1 MNCWQR
7 IAGGLGLRIWLPDN
21 EAQALYKST
30 VIAAV
35 HTDKLV
41 AARNAEMLPSH
52 VLLLHGIVVELVPQ
66 LVDQEVT
73 CIIDKSETLYV
84 ATLAILADIN
94 VRKAALR
101 INLKILVVL
110 LSSLDGTHIR
120 T

>member
-1 MNCWQR
+1 M
-7 IAGGLGLRIWLPDN
+7 PDN
-21 EAQALYKST
+21 ETQALYKST
-30 VIAAV
+30 VIASV
-35 HTDKLV
+35 NTDQLV
-41 AARNAEMLPSH
+41 AIRNTEMLPSH
-52 VLLLHGIVVELVPQ
+52 ILLLHGIVVELVPQ

-84 ATLAILADIN
+84 ATLTILADID

-110 LSSLDGTHIR
+110 LSSLDGAHIR